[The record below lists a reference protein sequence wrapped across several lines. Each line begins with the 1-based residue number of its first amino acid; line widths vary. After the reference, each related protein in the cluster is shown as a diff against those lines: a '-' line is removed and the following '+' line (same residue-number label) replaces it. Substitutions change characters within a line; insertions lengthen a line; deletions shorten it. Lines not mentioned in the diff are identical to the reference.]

1 MRSSFIYLI
10 IIVAIVAI
18 VFTLF
23 QPSYGTED
31 IALSDV
37 ISMAKS
43 NQIKEIEV
51 DGDKLTI
58 TALDDQRYESR
69 KEPGSSIADTSD
81 R

>member
-31 IALSDV
+31 IDISEV
-37 ISMAKS
+37 ITMAKATPI
-43 NQIKEIEV
+43 QIQEIEV
-51 DGDKLTI
+51 DGDKPS
-58 TALDDQRYESR
+58 ESASR
-69 KEPGSSIADTSD
+69 SAASSAACLGCS
-81 R
+81 